1 MRHKRL
7 KLSALLLLGLGLTG
21 LQAQTSVN
29 ATGTNASGSGGTVSY
44 SVGQVVYTT
53 NTGTNGSVAQ
63 GVQQTF
69 EISVV
74 TGLEQAKG
82 INLSVSAYPNPT
94 TDYLTLSI
102 GEFDISNL
110 SYQLYDMNG
119 KLLQNE
125 KITGNQTSIAMGN
138 LVPANYFVKVIQG
151 NKEVKTFKIIKN
163 SAAQNNEK
171 LIYNFC
177 SRIFNGKCVCS
188 ITGKNE
194 LSSTNQRCQ

>member
-7 KLSALLLLGLGLTG
+7 KLSAVLLLGLGLTG

-29 ATGTNASGSGGTVSY
+29 ATGSNASGSGGSVSY
-44 SVGQVVYTT
+44 SVGQVVYTN

-63 GVQQTF
+63 GVQQAY
-69 EISVV
+69 EIFTV
-74 TGLEQAKG
+74 G
-82 INLSVSAYPNPT
+82 IKETELNIFLTVFPNPT

-102 GEFDISNL
+102 DDFEISNL

-125 KITGNQTSIAMGN
+125 KITGNQTSIVMSN
-138 LVPANYFVKVIQG
+138 LVPANYFLRVIHG

-163 SAAQNNEK
+163 
-171 LIYNFC
+171 
-177 SRIFNGKCVCS
+177 
-188 ITGKNE
+188 
-194 LSSTNQRCQ
+194 